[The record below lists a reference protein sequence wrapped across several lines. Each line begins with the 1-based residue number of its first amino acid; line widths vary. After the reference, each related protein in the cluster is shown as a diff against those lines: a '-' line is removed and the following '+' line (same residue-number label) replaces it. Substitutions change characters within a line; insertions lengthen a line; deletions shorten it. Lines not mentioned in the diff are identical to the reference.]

1 LNGAEVLIDFPP
13 CECRHEEEERFVK
26 RISPIALLVLAML
39 LPCLHVPEA
48 LAGRAAIPDR
58 ARAPYLGAIVVNA
71 ETGETVFEENADAEC
86 YPASIVKL
94 MDLLLIQEKIDRK
107 ELGLNDPVRVT
118 AEACGLGGSQVFL
131 AENESFPVEEL
142 LYALMVTSANDAAVA
157 LALHTAGSTEGFVQ
171 MMQQKA
177 DALGMKSTRFHSV
190 HGLPPEKGQ
199 KPDVSTPRDLVLL
212 ARELLKH
219 PAILKYT
226 STQSRGFRDGKFG
239 MANHNKLL
247 GTFNGCDG
255 LKTGYFKL
263 GGYSLVATAER
274 GGNRFIAVVAG
285 SKEKKVRDARAKGL
299 LSRAF
304 AKVTPKPAPT
314 VTPAP
319 AVTPAAPA
327 APASAAP
334 ASVASAPAAP
344 ASVASAPAAGNG
356 PGRGKKLLLLAVAV
370 ALGWG
375 VYRFVKTQI
384 KGPKPPQEMF
394 GQK

>member
-1 LNGAEVLIDFPP
+1 M
-13 CECRHEEEERFVK
+13 K
-26 RISPIALLVLAML
+26 RVSPAALLVSVLL
-39 LPCLHVPEA
+39 LPCLSVPCA
-48 LAGRAAIPDR
+48 LAGRAAISDR
-58 ARAPYLGAIVVNA
+58 SRAPYLGAIVVNA

-107 ELGLNDPVRVT
+107 ELGLQDSVTAT
-118 AEACGLGGSQVFL
+118 AEACRIGGSQVYL
-131 AENESFPVEEL
+131 KEHEAFPVEEL
-142 LYALMVTSANDAAVA
+142 LYALMVKSANDAAVA

-177 DALGMKSTRFHSV
+177 DALGMKSTRFHTV
-190 HGLPPEKGQ
+190 HGLPPGKEQ
-199 KPDVSTPRDLVLL
+199 EPDVSTPRDLVIL

-226 STQSRGFRDGKFG
+226 STRSRTFRDGKFG
-239 MANHNKLL
+239 MQNHNTLL
-247 GTFNGCDG
+247 GSFNGCDG
-255 LKTGYFKL
+255 LKTGFFRL

-285 SKEKKVRDARAKGL
+285 AKVKKTGHGKAKEL

-304 AKVTPKPAPT
+304 TKVTPKPAPSA
-314 VTPAP
+314 TPAP
-319 AVTPAAPA
+319 ALTPTPTAATAPA
-327 APASAAP
+327 AKAP
-334 ASVASAPAAP
+334 
-344 ASVASAPAAGNG
+344 GG
-356 PGRGKKLLLLAVAV
+356 GKMFLLGVVAV

-375 VYRFVKTQI
+375 VYRFVKTQVR
-384 KGPKPPQEMF
+384 GPKPPQEMF

>member
-1 LNGAEVLIDFPP
+1 M
-13 CECRHEEEERFVK
+13 K
-26 RISPIALLVLAML
+26 RISPVAMLAAALL
-39 LPCLHVPEA
+39 LPCLPVPRVF
-48 LAGRAAIPDR
+48 AGRAAIPNR
-58 ARAPYLGAIVVNA
+58 TRAPYLGAIVVNA
-71 ETGETVFEENADAEC
+71 GTGETVFEENADAEC

-94 MDLLLIQEKIDRK
+94 MDLLILQEKIDRK
-107 ELGLNDPVRVT
+107 ELGLNDPVRAT
-118 AEACGLGGSQVFL
+118 AEACRIGGSQVYL
-131 AENESFPVEEL
+131 AEHESFPVEEL
-142 LYALMVTSANDAAVA
+142 LYALMVKSANDAAVA
-157 LALHTAGSTEGFVQ
+157 LALQTAGSTGGFVQ

-177 DALGMKSTRFHSV
+177 DALGMKSTRFHTV
-190 HGLPPEKGQ
+190 HGLPPDKGQ
-199 KPDVSTPRDLVLL
+199 EPDVSTPRDLTLL

-239 MANHNKLL
+239 MANHNTLL

-255 LKTGYFKL
+255 LKTGYFRL

-285 SKEKKVRDARAKGL
+285 SKEKKVRDAKAKEL

-314 VTPAP
+314 ATPAP
-319 AVTPAAPA
+319 AVTPAP
-327 APASAAP
+327 SAAP
-334 ASVASAPAAP
+334 SP
-344 ASVASAPAAGNG
+344 ASGKS

-384 KGPKPPQEMF
+384 RGPKPPQEMF
-394 GQK
+394 GGKQ

>member
-1 LNGAEVLIDFPP
+1 M
-13 CECRHEEEERFVK
+13 K
-26 RISPIALLVLAML
+26 RISPVALLAAALL
-39 LPCLHVPEA
+39 LPCLPVPPS
-48 LAGRAAIPDR
+48 LAGRAAIPNR
-58 ARAPYLGAIVVNA
+58 TRMPYLGAIVVNA

-94 MDLLLIQEKIDRK
+94 MDLLILQEKIDRK

-118 AEACGLGGSQVFL
+118 AEACRIGGSQVYL

-142 LYALMVTSANDAAVA
+142 LYALMVKSANDAAVA
-157 LALHTAGSTEGFVQ
+157 LALQAAGSTEGFVQ

-177 DALGMKSTRFHSV
+177 DALGMKSTRFHTV
-190 HGLPPEKGQ
+190 HGLPPDKGQ
-199 KPDVSTPRDLVLL
+199 EPDVSTPRDLVLL

-239 MANHNKLL
+239 MANHNKLI

-255 LKTGYFKL
+255 LKTGYFRL

-285 SKEKKVRDARAKGL
+285 SKERKVRDAKAKEL

-314 VTPAP
+314 ATPAP
-319 AVTPAAPA
+319 ALTPAAPV
-327 APASAAP
+327 AP
-334 ASVASAPAAP
+334 
-344 ASVASAPAAGNG
+344 APAAGKS

-384 KGPKPPQEMF
+384 QGPKPPQEMF